1 MIDIVRSF
9 RRTADLSVLCLGAH
23 SDDIEIGCGG
33 TILRLL
39 QTYRNCH
46 VTWVVFCAD
55 KARKREAITSAKRF
69 LRGAKANTIITKAF
83 KESFFPYRG
92 EEIKAFFEQ
101 LKARVAPDLIL
112 SHYRHDL
119 HQDHRLIC
127 ELTWNTFRN
136 HLILE
141 YEIPK
146 YDGDLGQPNVYVSLS
161 KELCDIKVKYLMEVF
176 STQRSRQWFTEDTFY
191 SLLRLR
197 GIEAPGLT
205 KYAEAFY
212 GRKIVFPW

>member
-1 MIDIVRSF
+1 VIEIAAAF
-9 RRTADLSVLCLGAH
+9 RRTDDLSVLCLGAH

-39 QTYRNCH
+39 QTYSNCNI
-46 VTWVVFCAD
+46 TWVVFCAD
-55 KARKREAITSAKRF
+55 AARKREAVTSAKRF
-69 LRGAKANTIITKAF
+69 LGRAKASTIITKAF

-92 EEIKAFFEQ
+92 EEIKAFFEL
-101 LKARVAPDLIL
+101 LKTRVTPDLIF

-119 HQDHRLIC
+119 HQDHRVIC

-146 YDGDLGQPNVYVSLS
+146 YDGDLGQPNVYVPLS
-161 KELCDIKVKYLMEVF
+161 KELCDAKVRYLMGAF
-176 STQRSRQWFTEDTFY
+176 STQRNRQWFTEDTFY

-197 GIEAPGLT
+197 GIEADGRT

-212 GRKIVFPW
+212 GRKIVVP